1 MGGNGALRNAILHP
15 EVFSSVYALSPG
27 ILDAVSFTLSEM
39 ELYKNADKLK
49 TFRMYPNLKMQG

>member
-27 ILDAVSFTLSEM
+27 ILDAVSLHFQKWNSI
-39 ELYKNADKLK
+39 
-49 TFRMYPNLKMQG
+49 KMLIN